1 MMKTSPAARAAIFG
15 FEGCYKQA
23 YLCPAGIPTIGV
35 GHTRGVKMGD
45 TCTTEQ
51 AQSWFTDDLE
61 DAEAA
66 VEHLVK
72 VPMSQGMFDS
82 LVSFTYNLGAER
94 LKTSTLLKYLN
105 EGRTFAAAGQ
115 FKLWCHAGGKV
126 CDGLV
131 KRRAWETDT
140 FLKDCPK
147 EAA

>member
-1 MMKTSPAARAAIFG
+1 MKTSPAARAAIFT
-15 FEGCYKQA
+15 FEGCRRQA
-23 YLCPAGIPTIGV
+23 YLCPAGIPTLGV
-35 GHTRGVKMGD
+35 GHTKGVKMGD
-45 TCTTEQ
+45 SCTDAQ

-72 VPMSQGMFDS
+72 VPLSQGQFDA

-94 LKTSTLLKYLN
+94 LKTSTLLQYLN
-105 EGRTFAAAGQ
+105 EGRPFAAAAQ

-126 CDGLV
+126 VEGLV
-131 KRRAWETDT
+131 KRRAWETDV